1 MELSA
6 VGEQV
11 FAVEQIQKKRV
22 RKGRVEYLVK
32 WRGWAPRHN
41 TWEPEENILDPRL
54 VVAFEEREQ
63 RERVFGLHKR
73 GPKPRRLLLQPAP
86 SPLVSHARYPLLGYR
101 RFPASPPAVP
111 PRFKQQSV
119 VPGSAPGVGVTTV
132 RPSTP
137 NRQQQPQ
144 PPQPPQPPP
153 QQPPPP
159 LAPSSGLEFGRG
171 SGYGYGFG
179 QNRGVAKGG
188 DASRDRT
195 QTSQLGGAEGGR
207 PETLPAREKAATG
220 RCEREAGALRQ
231 HERQQQQQHHER
243 HQQERHQLQWQQQDE
258 WQQQQQKRKKK
269 RLRDK
274 QKRHRH
280 KLQLQLHRLQLQL
293 QQKQQETQQ
302 QQIGQQETQ
311 KHAQETQQQHQDKHH
326 HQKQQHQKQ
335 QQQHNQKQH
344 NQKQHKQKQ
353 HQEQQQHKEQQQQ
366 QQETQPKQGSPCT
379 DSHNQEQPIDLS
391 CLSGNG
397 SNQLPARGV
406 SPSQGHGQVQGEEQD
421 HELDG
426 CGASVEDGVPTSSS
440 DCGSEP
446 GADTKHE
453 EGSGIER
460 GPRFPWLWG
469 FAEASAATV
478 GVTDVTVTD
487 VTVTDVTTNLLTV
500 TVRES
505 LCERGFFRSRP
516 M

>member
-144 PPQPPQPPP
+144 PQPQPPP
-153 QQPPPP
+153 QPPLP

-302 QQIGQQETQ
+302 QIGQQETQ

-353 HQEQQQHKEQQQQ
+353 HQEQQQHKEQQQ

>member
-86 SPLVSHARYPLLGYR
+86 SPLVAHARYPLLGYR

-137 NRQQQPQ
+137 NRQQQQ
-144 PPQPPQPPP
+144 QPPP
-153 QQPPPP
+153 PQPPP

-195 QTSQLGGAEGGR
+195 QTPQLGGAEGGR

-231 HERQQQQQHHER
+231 HERQQHHHER

-311 KHAQETQQQHQDKHH
+311 KHGQETQQQHQEKHH
-326 HQKQQHQKQ
+326 HQKQQHNQKQQQHQKQKQQHQKQ
-335 QQQHNQKQH
+335 QQK
-344 NQKQHKQKQ
+344 
-353 HQEQQQHKEQQQQ
+353 HQEQQQQHKDQQQNKEQQQQ
-366 QQETQPKQGSPCT
+366 LEQQQQQHQETQPKQGSTCT

-406 SPSQGHGQVQGEEQD
+406 SPSQGHGQVQGEEHD

-426 CGASVEDGVPTSSS
+426 REASVDDGVPTSSS

-469 FAEASAATV
+469 FAEASAAAV
-478 GVTDVTVTD
+478 GVTD

>member
-86 SPLVSHARYPLLGYR
+86 SPLVAHARYPLLGYR

-137 NRQQQPQ
+137 NRQQQQ
-144 PPQPPQPPP
+144 QPPP
-153 QQPPPP
+153 PQPPP

-195 QTSQLGGAEGGR
+195 QTPQLGGAEGGR

-231 HERQQQQQHHER
+231 HERQQHHHER
-243 HQQERHQLQWQQQDE
+243 HQQERHQLQWQQQD
-258 WQQQQQKRKKK
+258 
-269 RLRDK
+269 D
-274 QKRHRH
+274 
-280 KLQLQLHRLQLQL
+280 
-293 QQKQQETQQ
+293 
-302 QQIGQQETQ
+302 
-311 KHAQETQQQHQDKHH
+311 
-326 HQKQQHQKQ
+326 
-335 QQQHNQKQH
+335 
-344 NQKQHKQKQ
+344 
-353 HQEQQQHKEQQQQ
+353 
-366 QQETQPKQGSPCT
+366 
-379 DSHNQEQPIDLS
+379 
-391 CLSGNG
+391 GNG

-406 SPSQGHGQVQGEEQD
+406 SPSQGHGQVQGEEHD

-426 CGASVEDGVPTSSS
+426 REASVDDGVLTSSS

-469 FAEASAATV
+469 FAEASAAAV
-478 GVTDVTVTD
+478 GVTD